1 MKASRYVYKSN
12 PVVELILAVVIVHSA
27 WQGYQ
32 PSLAWVISRTT
43 WHERCGLLAYTK
55 ACRQLCFIA
64 LQRVLYVL
72 YNYVKA

>member
-32 PSLAWVISRTT
+32 PSLAWVISRT
-43 WHERCGLLAYTK
+43 GMSAVGY
-55 ACRQLCFIA
+55 
-64 LQRVLYVL
+64 
-72 YNYVKA
+72 